1 MRLGQTLPQLAEL
14 GRATRAAM
22 REYGEGPAAVL
33 RRMRRLRA
41 RGFTYTEAVDEGLLD
56 PAMPDGVRGRYLSR
70 HVREIRQNVLN
81 PLSLED
87 FTEEKLTFA
96 RYAESLG
103 IPVPRT
109 YGTAGRAGG
118 WNRVA
123 GRMVTGPDGFAR
135 MVAEDL
141 ADEFVIKPVLGY
153 LGLGLRV
160 LRRDGAVL
168 VDQDGR
174 RIDAAALHA
183 ELDADP
189 AFDLFLIQER
199 LHNHPDVDALHASP
213 MLQTSRVT
221 SLVTAGGQVRM
232 LFVSLKVGTG
242 TGGADNYRVGETGN
256 GVAYVDL
263 DTGLL
268 GPALVP
274 RPGRLGPIPA
284 SELDGHPI
292 EGRPMPLL
300 AECLD
305 LVTRHA
311 HAFLPMRTLGWDIAL
326 TARGPVVVEV
336 NNFWASPHGPLT
348 DEAWDL
354 FFRG

>member
-1 MRLGQTLPQLAEL
+1 MGD
-14 GRATRAAM
+14 GTRALAPS
-22 REYGEGPAAVL
+22 PA
-33 RRMRRLRA
+33 
-41 RGFTYTEAVDEGLLD
+41 
-56 PAMPDGVRGRYLSR
+56 
-70 HVREIRQNVLN
+70 Q
-81 PLSLED
+81 
-87 FTEEKLTFA
+87 
-96 RYAESLG
+96 
-103 IPVPRT
+103 PVS
-109 YGTAGRAGG
+109 
-118 WNRVA
+118 
-123 GRMVTGPDGFAR
+123 
-135 MVAEDL
+135 
-141 ADEFVIKPVLGY
+141 
-153 LGLGLRV
+153 
-160 LRRDGAVL
+160 
-168 VDQDGR
+168 
-174 RIDAAALHA
+174 
-183 ELDADP
+183 
-189 AFDLFLIQER
+189 ER
-199 LHNHPDVDALHASP
+199 LNLGCPDPRHWAHRRRR
-213 MLQTSRVT
+213 SRRPG
-221 SLVTAGGQVRM
+221 A
-232 LFVSLKVGTG
+232 FKVGTG
-242 TGGADNYRVGETGN
+242 AGGADNYRVGETGN